1 MRKHNDPDI
10 YARLLP
16 IVQSSGMGKSRMI
29 DELSKKYF
37 LVPFN
42 LRDVPEGKFSCIL
55 PAHF

>member
-1 MRKHNDPDI
+1 MKQHNDPNT

-16 IVQSSGMGKSRMI
+16 IVPSSGMGKSRMI

-42 LRDVPEGKFSCIL
+42 LRDVP
-55 PAHF
+55 